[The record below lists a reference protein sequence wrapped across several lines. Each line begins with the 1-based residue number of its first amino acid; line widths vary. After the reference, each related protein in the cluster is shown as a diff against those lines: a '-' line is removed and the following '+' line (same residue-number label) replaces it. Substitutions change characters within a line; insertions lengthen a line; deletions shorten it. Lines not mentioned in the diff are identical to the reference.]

1 MDRAGPSD
9 VLPLRPLTTGEL
21 LDAAVVLFRGHATV
35 LLPAGL
41 LFALSE
47 QLILAPLRAAAGAVP
62 PAYLPTWDRFGSY
75 WLLLAAGA
83 AIEVTLIS
91 LLGGLTARAAGA
103 AVLGRRISGPGLLDP
118 RGARFPAV
126 VLVAGAAGTV
136 MFTAALAGPMWFVAY
151 AVLGLA
157 VPALILDRVPVWQ
170 SLSRSTVLACR
181 SGLRAGLIRIL
192 GYLVWFGIR
201 VGLGLGALAVVE
213 SGSPWL
219 GVLSVAGWTAVNA
232 IAYPTLACLDAV
244 LQVETRMRT
253 EGLDIRLI
261 RARTRHTLTPELL
274 AVDR

>member
-1 MDRAGPSD
+1 MDHAGPSD

-103 AVLGRRISGPGLLDP
+103 ALLGRRISGPGLLDP

-136 MFTAALAGPMWFVAY
+136 MFTAALAGPVWFVAY

-170 SLSRSTVLACR
+170 SLSRSAVLACR